1 MKTTIQIN
9 RYLTKYFNNTGELIL
24 ELEENATVKD
34 LLSALKT
41 QFEVEIIKNIASEVE
56 LRRYFI
62 VVIDGKFAMLN
73 DQITGDEKEIKLIPP
88 ISGG

>member
-1 MKTTIQIN
+1 MKTTIQVN
-9 RYLTKYFNNTGELIL
+9 RYLTKYFNYTGELKL
-24 ELEENATVKD
+24 ELEENATVRD
-34 LLSALKT
+34 LLSALKD
-41 QFEVEIIKNIASEVE
+41 QFEVEIIKNIASETE